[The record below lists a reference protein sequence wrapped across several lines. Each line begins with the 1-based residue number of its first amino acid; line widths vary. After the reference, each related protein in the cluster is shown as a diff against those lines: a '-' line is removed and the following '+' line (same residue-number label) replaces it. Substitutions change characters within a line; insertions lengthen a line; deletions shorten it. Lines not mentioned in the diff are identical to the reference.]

1 MGDWINIL
9 MKKSTTI
16 LISIIT
22 WGLVQF
28 SCDSGPD
35 FLKSSGDP
43 VEVERNLDSFNSISA
58 IDEVDIYIS
67 QGPEQRVSIHAG
79 KNIEP
84 KIELTVKDNVLEIY
98 NKNTFNWLREP
109 GNPEIHITIPD
120 IRKLELFDY
129 VNIYALDTLKTSYL
143 RVYTYGTGSVSLLL
157 KAETVSLQS
166 DFISVI
172 EVKGEATDLKL
183 KNISDG
189 KILTRD
195 LIAQNIKVEHT
206 GSNLIEVFPI
216 ESLSGTMTGT
226 GDVIYFNKPPL
237 LDVKATGTGRVYEA
251 N

>member
-1 MGDWINIL
+1 
-9 MKKSTTI
+9 
-16 LISIIT
+16 
-22 WGLVQF
+22 V
-28 SCDSGPD
+28 
-35 FLKSSGDP
+35 
-43 VEVERNLDSFNSISA
+43 
-58 IDEVDIYIS
+58 
-67 QGPEQRVSIHAG
+67 
-79 KNIEP
+79 
-84 KIELTVKDNVLEIY
+84 
-98 NKNTFNWLREP
+98 
-109 GNPEIHITIPD
+109 
-120 IRKLELFDY
+120 
-129 VNIYALDTLKTSYL
+129 
-143 RVYTYGTGSVSLLL
+143 L